1 MLGSSDEIRVNASRF
16 ACAFFL
22 AFFFVP
28 RWTDAL
34 GASSFCL
41 P

>member
-1 MLGSSDEIRVNASRF
+1 MALRF

-22 AFFFVP
+22 VFFFVP
-28 RWTDAL
+28 RWTDAS
-34 GASSFCL
+34 GTSSFYL

>member
-1 MLGSSDEIRVNASRF
+1 LCF

-22 AFFFVP
+22 VFFFVP
-28 RWTDAL
+28 CWTDAL
-34 GASSFCL
+34 GMSSFCL

>member
-1 MLGSSDEIRVNASRF
+1 MASRF

-22 AFFFVP
+22 AFFFEP
-28 RWTDAL
+28 RWTDAS
-34 GASSFCL
+34 GASSFYL